1 MTPCRSQALS
11 VVRSQPEA
19 LKFMKKWALR
29 CVPSAAF
36 ERLAPRRLVVK
47 DMYQCCEKMATDFYR

>member
-11 VVRSQPEA
+11 VVRWQPEA
-19 LKFMKKWALR
+19 LKLMKKRALR

-36 ERLAPRRLVVK
+36 ERLAPRRRVVK
-47 DMYQCCEKMATDFYR
+47 DMYQCSEKMATNF